1 MSEKSP
7 EGWFEKKLGELS
19 SPVMKKS
26 EFNNQFEPLTS
37 SRGGLVR
44 QSDYFKKQVT
54 SGDNTGYRIVSNG
67 DFTFRAMSDDGTFK
81 FNRSKFR
88 FDGIVSPAYE
98 VFRAQHCDGDYLSYI
113 LDSNALS
120 KKIYASAQGGTRL
133 ALKYSKLAEIELPIP
148 PLAEQEKIAS
158 ILISVDKVIENT
170 QKQID
175 KLQDLKKA
183 TLNELLTKG
192 VGHTEFKDS
201 ELGKIPKNW
210 EIFPLNQASTIP
222 NGQVDPKEERY
233 SCMKHVGSGNIKSWT
248 GEIFD
253 ITSAREAGQ
262 ISGKYLFSEKHILYS
277 KVRPNLAKV
286 CFPKFNGLCSA
297 DIYPLLPRENLVGE
311 FLFQTLMT
319 EDFVAK
325 ATEVSDRTGMPKINR
340 QEMGLLKIKIPPPD
354 EQIEIC
360 RVLQAIDERRKK
372 IGRKLKQ
379 TQFLKKS
386 LMQDLLTGKVR
397 VKAN

>member
-1 MSEKSP
+1 MNK
-7 EGWFEKKLGELS
+7 
-19 SPVMKKS
+19 
-26 EFNNQFEPLTS
+26 
-37 SRGGLVR
+37 
-44 QSDYFKKQVT
+44 
-54 SGDNTGYRIVSNG
+54 
-67 DFTFRAMSDDGTFK
+67 
-81 FNRSKFR
+81 
-88 FDGIVSPAYE
+88 
-98 VFRAQHCDGDYLSYI
+98 
-113 LDSNALS
+113 
-120 KKIYASAQGGTRL
+120 
-133 ALKYSKLAEIELPIP
+133 
-148 PLAEQEKIAS
+148 
-158 ILISVDKVIENT
+158 
-170 QKQID
+170 
-175 KLQDLKKA
+175 
-183 TLNELLTKG
+183 LLTKG
-192 VGHTEFKDS
+192 TGHIEFRDS

-210 EIFPLNQASTIP
+210 EVFPLNQVSTIP
-222 NGQVDPKEERY
+222 NGQVDPKEKPY
-233 SCMKHVGSGNIKSWT
+233 SCMKHVGPGNIKSWT

-253 ITSAREAGQ
+253 ISSAREAGQ

-325 ATEVSDRTGMPKINR
+325 ATEVSERTGMPKINR

-360 RVLQAIDERRKK
+360 RVLQAIDERIKK
-372 IGRKLKQ
+372 TGRKLKK